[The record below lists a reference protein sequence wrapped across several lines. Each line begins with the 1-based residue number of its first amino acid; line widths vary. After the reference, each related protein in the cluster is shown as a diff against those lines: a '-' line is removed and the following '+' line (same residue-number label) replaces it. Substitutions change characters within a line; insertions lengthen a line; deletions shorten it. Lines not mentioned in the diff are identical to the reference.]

1 MLRFNGERRARR
13 CNRPFA
19 THPQK
24 GLPVLQ
30 FLSSLPTSFLSSFLA
45 ADTVV
50 VARDN
55 DRGMLMS
62 IIVWLVVGLIA
73 GFLASKIVNKRG
85 EGVVLDIILGL
96 VGAFVGGFI
105 IHLLGFHR
113 DGSIVWSIIVATLGA
128 ILVLV
133 VYHKLIRREPTVR

>member
-1 MLRFNGERRARR
+1 MLGSPVNARVKR

-19 THPQK
+19 HPQK
-24 GLPVLQ
+24 GFPVLQ
-30 FLSSLPTSFLSSFLA
+30 LLSSLPSSFLA

-50 VARDN
+50 VSNND

-73 GFLASKIVNKRG
+73 GFLASKVVNKRG

-113 DGSIVWSIIVATLGA
+113 NGSIVWSIVVATLGA

-133 VYHKLIRREPTVR
+133 IYHKLIRRDHAVR